1 MTTKKWIVKPS
12 PQGASGAKELGAW
25 EKTNEAMSDASRNYQ
40 KFVTGAED
48 GMVYKVNGVKFD
60 GFKDGVLMEAKGYY
74 SNFVNKGTGEF
85 QSWFNG
91 KESLISQATRQLN
104 AANGAKI
111 QWFFNDEISM
121 NAVKALLK
129 SKKIKGI
136 ECILKPM
143 K

>member
-1 MTTKKWIVKPS
+1 MNANS
-12 PQGASGAKELGAW
+12 GYAEGASGNKDIGTW
-25 EKTNEAMSDASRNYQ
+25 EKTNEAMSDTSRNYQ

-60 GFKDGVLMEAKGYY
+60 GFKDGVLIEAKGNY

-121 NAVKALLK
+121 NAVKDLLK
-129 SKKIKGI
+129 SKNIKGI
-136 ECILKPM
+136 EFILKPM